1 MEDNAEI
8 TCRRLPEKIEAV
20 CAINPFPELLRF
32 IVGTTLNNRCATN
45 IMPMKSLWNISTAT
59 HPASA
64 WFCPHT
70 AHSDNGHDSMME
82 AV

>member
-20 CAINPFPELLRF
+20 YAINPFPELLRF

-45 IMPMKSLWNISTAT
+45 IMPMKSL
-59 HPASA
+59 
-64 WFCPHT
+64 
-70 AHSDNGHDSMME
+70 
-82 AV
+82 